1 MLTSQTSSD
10 DLSPLSRK
18 LPAKDQG
25 SQSDVG
31 DSKHPSAYPRVKR
44 TTTQDPGSQISQP
57 RWFES
62 SCVQLEPRD
71 GSSGTSSKSLPS
83 VCPRGWQDP
92 WMEAGLAH
100 HFSLP
105 ATACAMALNTPP
117 CTQMSQYT
125 DVQMYGTQMY
135 SKL

>member
-31 DSKHPSAYPRVKR
+31 ESKHPSTYPRAKR

-57 RWFES
+57 LWFES
-62 SCVQLEPRD
+62 SCVQLETRD
-71 GSSGTSSKSLPS
+71 GSSWTSSKSLPS
-83 VCPRGWQDP
+83 VCPRGWRDP
-92 WMEAGLAH
+92 WMEAGSADH
-100 HFSLP
+100 VSLP
-105 ATACAMALNTPP
+105 AAACAMAFNPPP
-117 CTQMSQYT
+117 CTQIFPGLGAI
-125 DVQMYGTQMY
+125 VQ
-135 SKL
+135 